1 MAAAL
6 LALSAVLLV
15 AAGASKVVQPDPAA
29 DALGVAGLPSQTL
42 LVRGGALAEALL
54 GIAAL
59 IWAGIVVDVLVALSF
74 LAFAGFVELL
84 RRRPDAESCGCFGG
98 EGEVPSLRH
107 VVGNLLLAAGCV
119 VAAGTRAPSALTVL
133 RHSTGTG
140 LVFVSATIVA
150 AWLAGMVL
158 RGGPEVRRP

>member
-1 MAAAL
+1 MAAAF

-29 DALGVAGLPSQTL
+29 DALGVAGLPSQPL
-42 LVRGGALAEALL
+42 LVRGGALVEALL

-59 IWAGIVVDVLVALSF
+59 IWAGIVIDVLVALS
-74 LAFAGFVELL
+74 LVAFAGFVELL

-119 VAAGTRAPSALTVL
+119 VAAVTRAPSALAVV
-133 RHSTGTG
+133 RHNTGTG

-158 RGGPEVRRP
+158 RGGPQVTRP

>member
-1 MAAAL
+1 VAAAL

-15 AAGASKVVQPDPAA
+15 AAGTSKVVQPDPAA
-29 DALGVAGLPSQTL
+29 DALGVAGLPSSPL
-42 LVRGGALAEALL
+42 LVRCGALAEALL

-59 IWAGIVVDVLVALSF
+59 IWAGVVIDALVALSF
-74 LAFAGFVELL
+74 VAFAGFVELL

-119 VAAGTRAPSALTVL
+119 VAAVLRAPSAVAVL
-133 RHSTGTG
+133 RHS
-140 LVFVSATIVA
+140 
-150 AWLAGMVL
+150 AGV
-158 RGGPEVRRP
+158 GGSRCGWRSLCSPWQPQRSRCTS

>member
-1 MAAAL
+1 MAAAF

-15 AAGASKVVQPDPAA
+15 AAGASKVVEPDPAA
-29 DALGVAGLPSQTL
+29 DALGVAGLPSQPL
-42 LVRGGALAEALL
+42 LVRGGALVEALL

-59 IWAGIVVDVLVALSF
+59 IWAGIVIDVLVALSF
-74 LAFAGFVELL
+74 VAFAGFVELL

-119 VAAGTRAPSALTVL
+119 VAAVTSAPSALVVL

-140 LVFVSATIVA
+140 LVFLVATIVA

-158 RGGPEVRRP
+158 RGGAQVTRP

>member
-1 MAAAL
+1 M
-6 LALSAVLLV
+6 S
-15 AAGASKVVQPDPAA
+15 
-29 DALGVAGLPSQTL
+29 
-42 LVRGGALAEALL
+42 
-54 GIAAL
+54 
-59 IWAGIVVDVLVALSF
+59 
-74 LAFAGFVELL
+74 FAGFVELL

-119 VAAGTRAPSALTVL
+119 VAAVTRAPSALAVV
-133 RHSTGTG
+133 RHNTGTG